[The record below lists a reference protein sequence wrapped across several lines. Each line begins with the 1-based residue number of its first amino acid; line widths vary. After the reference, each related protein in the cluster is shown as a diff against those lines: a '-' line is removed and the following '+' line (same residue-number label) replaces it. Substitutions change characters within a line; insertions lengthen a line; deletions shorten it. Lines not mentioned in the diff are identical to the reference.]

1 MLEIITEGV
10 TMCYKTTMAHHGP
23 GVRAQCTG
31 IVSDHYLGLLVLLA
45 RVRAVGIEVEVGL

>member
-23 GVRAQCTG
+23 GVRAQCTL
-31 IVSDHYLGLLVLLA
+31 VSDHYLGLLVLLA

>member
-23 GVRAQCTG
+23 GVRAQCTL
-31 IVSDHYLGLLVLLA
+31 VSDHYLGLLVLLA
-45 RVRAVGIEVEVGL
+45 RVRAVGIEVEEGL